1 MFTFLCNKLNLI
13 VFFTWEENLT
23 NFKKF
28 SQEMEHTR
36 AKWTRYGG
44 HMANAKREHNS

>member
-1 MFTFLCNKLNLI
+1 MFTFLCNKFNFM
-13 VFFTWEENLT
+13 VFLFIWEENLK
-23 NFKKF
+23 NFQKL

-36 AKWTRYGG
+36 AKWTG